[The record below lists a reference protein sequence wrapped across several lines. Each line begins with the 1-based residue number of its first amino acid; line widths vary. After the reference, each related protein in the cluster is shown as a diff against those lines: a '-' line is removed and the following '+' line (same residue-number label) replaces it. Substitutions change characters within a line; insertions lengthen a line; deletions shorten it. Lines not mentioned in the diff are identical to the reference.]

1 MRSLMIG
8 VAALIA
14 TGAHGETVQQMISF
28 CRPIANAS
36 VGTEPE
42 TLQIP
47 RTFETGACWGAFAV
61 LQEVSRGARDPSRPA
76 ETRQFGFCPPAEATR
91 SQYVGIFVRF
101 ADKNPARWND
111 DFVPVATQA
120 LQAAF
125 PCR

>member
-1 MRSLMIG
+1 M
-8 VAALIA
+8 VALIA
-14 TGAHGETVQQMISF
+14 TSAHGETVEQMLSF

-36 VGTEPE
+36 VGRDPE
-42 TLQIP
+42 TLQFP
-47 RTFETGACWGAFAV
+47 MTYGTGMCWGGFAV
-61 LQEVSRGARDPSRPA
+61 LQDLARGARDSSRPA
-76 ETRQFGFCPPAEATR
+76 ETRQFGFCPPADASR

-101 ADKNPARWND
+101 ADHNPARRND

>member
-8 VAALIA
+8 MAALIA
-14 TGAHGETVQQMISF
+14 TGAHGETVQQMLSF

-36 VGTEPE
+36 AGNEPE

-47 RTFETGACWGAFAV
+47 MTFETGTCWGAFSV
-61 LQEVSRGARDPSRPA
+61 LQEVSRGARDPSRSA
-76 ETRQFGFCPPAEATR
+76 QARLFGFCPPAEATR
-91 SQYVGIFVRF
+91 TQYVGIFVRF
-101 ADKNPARWND
+101 AAQYPARWNE